1 MVGVSS
7 KCVVGMRNTQRIDS
21 SEASEERE
29 SSGNIE
35 AA

>member
-7 KCVVGMRNTQRIDS
+7 KCVVGLRYTQRIDS
-21 SEASEERE
+21 SKASGERE